1 MQTLHKTEGRSW
13 SDEFKC
19 KKQFLPGEFLKMM
32 ISIELLNL
40 FSQTQVNWSMIK
52 MWSMLGASSI
62 YVAYN
67 NNGPSSKCDYNYT
80 RKII

>member
-19 KKQFLPGEFLKMM
+19 KKQFLPGEFLEMM

-40 FSQTQVNWSMIK
+40 FSQTQVNWSVIK
-52 MWSMLGASSI
+52 MWSMLGVSSI
-62 YVAYN
+62 QGAHDN
-67 NNGPSSKCDYNYT
+67 DGPRLERDYNYT